1 MASVIIPGG
10 IEILQTVQTVLHC
23 MIADM
28 ILIQIIP
35 DGVGIAIDINILVF
49 LQVHRYVRCLQS
61 GIFPRKPDTVLQIP
75 QEISGIQAVF
85 CQLREIV
92 LSLLIE
98 LQDFLKQ
105 VFRFSKLLDILDSTK
120 VAVPAFLAGSAS
132 ARIFNSFKN
141 VTYA

>member
-1 MASVIIPGG
+1 MASVVIPGG

-28 ILIQIIP
+28 ILIQVIP
-35 DGVGIAIDINILVF
+35 DGVGIAIYIHILVF
-49 LQVHRYVRCLQS
+49 PSSNR
-61 GIFPRKPDTVLQIP
+61 P
-75 QEISGIQAVF
+75 
-85 CQLREIV
+85 V
-92 LSLLIE
+92 LSTRA
-98 LQDFLKQ
+98 
-105 VFRFSKLLDILDSTK
+105 FRFSKLLDILDSTK